1 MDLKKLV
8 AICRHELRL
17 DEDCDIARLITEVKV
32 AQGDASDHYA
42 TLTKER
48 RVPARETMS
57 GYMLAWE
64 YVEDMDG
71 QRFWKKKFRPDTLIW
86 PEDKQKWCAI
96 TSFKLNL
103 LIYARILA
111 GVEKM
116 FNELQDYSTIDR
128 QKRKSRPTP
137 KIYKEAVSH
146 TSISN
151 VSRSDTQCLE
161 SRTLVMIHL
170 HQLHN

>member
-1 MDLKKLV
+1 MDTKKLV
-8 AICRHELRL
+8 EICRHELRL
-17 DEDCDIARLITEVKV
+17 DEDCDIARLITEVKIV
-32 AQGDASDHYA
+32 QNDSSDHYA
-42 TLTKER
+42 RLTKKR
-48 RVPARETMS
+48 RVTAREIMS

-86 PEDKQKWCAI
+86 PDDKKKWCAI

-128 QKRKSRPTP
+128 QKRKSSSTL

-146 TSISN
+146 TSISKL
-151 VSRSDTQCLE
+151 SSSD
-161 SRTLVMIHL
+161 H
-170 HQLHN
+170 